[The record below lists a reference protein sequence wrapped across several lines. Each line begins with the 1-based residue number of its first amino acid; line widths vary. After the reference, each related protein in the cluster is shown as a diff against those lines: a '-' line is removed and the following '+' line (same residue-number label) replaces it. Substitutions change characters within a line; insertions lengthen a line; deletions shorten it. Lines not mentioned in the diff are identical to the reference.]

1 MVVSTEKHTGW
12 GLRGEQGKLTQVD
25 HGALGGLSGDKAVA
39 AQGRV
44 LGVRV
49 KDVAIIASVHA
60 KPAISTLAIDI

>member
-1 MVVSTEKHTGW
+1 M
-12 GLRGEQGKLTQVD
+12 D